1 MKQVKERI
9 EVATIKHKLA
19 AQMYSLRKELAAD
32 PEQTFQRLKE
42 IGFEAIQL
50 DGMRGHDPELINR
63 LVKKH
68 SFKIAGMHI
77 KHDRFMDDLDGIVE
91 EAYLF
96 GCKTIYDKYIEDDE
110 QHLEGYQKTK
120 AVLIKAARTLAP
132 LGFRVGLHCPEYDYN
147 QLIAGRKVLEY
158 ITDPVDG
165 TLVYAE
171 PDTYWM
177 TVAGTDPVEEIKQY
191 SRRAP
196 IIHLK
201 DCVADCRDQDEQHNM
216 TEIGSGVI
224 DMVSIIRWGEANV
237 TEYYCIEQDHSSI
250 GMLASMEKSFNY
262 LAQLEV

>member
-1 MKQVKERI
+1 M
-9 EVATIKHKLA
+9 ATIKHKLA
-19 AQMYSLRKELAAD
+19 AQMYSLRNELAAD
-32 PEQTFQRLKE
+32 PEQTFQMLKD

-68 SFKIAGMHI
+68 GFKIAGMHI
-77 KHDRFMDDLDGIVE
+77 KHDRFIDDIDGIIE

-96 GCKTIYDKYIEDDE
+96 GCKTIYDKYIDDE
-110 QHLEGYQKTK
+110 EQNLAGYLKTK
-120 AVLIKAARTLAP
+120 KALVNAARTLSP
-132 LGFRVGLHCPEYDYN
+132 LGFRVGLHCPEYDYSE
-147 QLIAGRKVLEY
+147 LVEGRKVLEY

-177 TVAGTDPVEEIKQY
+177 TVAGADPVEEIKQY

-201 DCVADCRDQDEQHNM
+201 DCIADYRDQDEKHNM
-216 TEIGSGVI
+216 TEVGSGAI
-224 DMVSIIRWGEANV
+224 DMLSVIRWGEANGV
-237 TEYYCIEQDHSSI
+237 EYYCIEQDHSSI
-250 GMLASMEKSFNY
+250 GMFASMEKSFNY
-262 LAQLEV
+262 LAQLDI